1 MSRSKTS
8 KKAMSAQA
16 PPKRVNSGAKELKPT
31 LNGAGKAS
39 EEAHQKGKGRNAKSP
54 SKSSRISRLRAEE
67 TTKKNSLVANAN
79 GHSDLGSAHFIG
91 QIGSVKNF

>member
-1 MSRSKTS
+1 MST
-8 KKAMSAQA
+8 QA